1 MYKLS
6 YIFITMLIFTAALS
20 GQTQY
25 TSVPRTGEGRFDR
38 SENTTFWANPIFFK
52 PAVFFSSSDMN
63 VRANRKWWRNEKR
76 LLPEPYIFHG
86 YLPKDSTLKA
96 KLAVVDLGTANN
108 PMMGRPSKS
117 FPEIGPLFFPLNIG
131 KKLRSALTKSRSPYE

>member
-1 MYKLS
+1 MNKLS

-38 SENTTFWANPIFFK
+38 SEHTTFWANPIFFK

-76 LLPEPYIFHG
+76 LLPEPYIYHG
-86 YLPKDSTLKA
+86 YFPGDSTLKSQ
-96 KLAVVDLGTANN
+96 LNVVDLGTANS
-108 PMMGRPSKS
+108 RPSQS
-117 FPEIGPLFFPLNIG
+117 LLEIRPLFFPLSIG
-131 KKLRSALTKSRSPYE
+131 EELRSALTKSRLDLLQNW